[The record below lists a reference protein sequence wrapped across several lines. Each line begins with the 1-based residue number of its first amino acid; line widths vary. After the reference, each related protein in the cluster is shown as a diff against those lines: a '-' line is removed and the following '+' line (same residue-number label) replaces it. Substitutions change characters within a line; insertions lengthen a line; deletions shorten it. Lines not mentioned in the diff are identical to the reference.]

1 MKEAK
6 KTLETRIN
14 FCAQAED
21 FLEAQPKDIHE
32 LPEDSLDSGEEA
44 TRNRSK
50 RTQITRSDECD
61 SDPLLN
67 VEAKLKKESTS
78 FSTEDLEDEDIDGRT
93 IPRSN
98 PRKRKTYNVDAENLD
113 FNVTFVKTKM
123 QRDQLIHGTYTYN
136 LVDFIPPRDDV
147 TNWKCSLKQKRRC
160 HGRVVTA
167 LNNTCILRDTMKA
180 HNHRPKT
187 EETVLVIR
195 FKNEVNQIVRNH
207 PDMKTSEIIAS
218 AKMLLGSDLP
228 RLLTVSTISRLIQR
242 WRTKLKK
249 KAEKWQPEDRTRTVS
264 DEGEIDFM

>member
-21 FLEAQPKDIHE
+21 FSEAQPEDIHE

-44 TRNRSK
+44 TRKRSK
-50 RTQITRSDECD
+50 RTRIISSDECD
-61 SDPLLN
+61 SDPLIN

-78 FSTEDLEDEDIDGRT
+78 LSTEDLEEEDIDGRT

-98 PRKRKTYNVDAENLD
+98 PRKRKTYNMDAENLD
-113 FNVTFVKTKM
+113 FNVTFVKTQM

-187 EETVLVIR
+187 EEKVLIIR
-195 FKNEVNQIVRNH
+195 FKNEVKQIVRNH

-218 AKMLLGSDLP
+218 AKMLLGSDMPQGLKDCT
-228 RLLTVSTISRLIQR
+228 LSRMIQR
-242 WRTKLKK
+242 CRWGLKK
-249 KAEKWQPEDRTRTVS
+249 KAEKYQPENRTVS
-264 DEGEIDFM
+264 DEGGNDFI